1 MDIRVEPLHEATD
14 EAVEA
19 FGRLLPQLSSSAT
32 PLSHDALATILACPT
47 NTVLV
52 ARTDDRIVGAL
63 TLVMIP
69 IPTGT
74 RAWIEDVIVDNDAR
88 GLGLGST
95 LTTEAIRVALESG
108 ARTVDLTSR
117 PSRVA
122 ANRLYEKV
130 GFKRR
135 ETNVY
140 RFEVADRS
148 AQT

>member
-1 MDIRVEPLHEATD
+1 MDIRVEPLHEATA

-19 FGRLLPQLSSSAT
+19 FDRLLPQLSSSAT
-32 PLSHDALATILACPT
+32 PLTHDDLTNILTCPT

-74 RAWIEDVIVDNDAR
+74 RAWIEDVIVDGDTR

-95 LTTEAIRVALESG
+95 LTTEAIRLAQESG

-135 ETNVY
+135 DTNVY
-140 RFEVADRS
+140 RFEVADRT

>member
-1 MDIRVEPLHEATD
+1 MDIRVEPLHEATE

-19 FGRLLPQLSSSAT
+19 FDRLLPQLSSSAT
-32 PLSHDALATILACPT
+32 PMTHDDLTKILRCPT

-74 RAWIEDVIVDNDAR
+74 RAWIEDVIVDGDTR

-95 LTTEAIRVALESG
+95 LTTEAIRLAQESG

-135 ETNVY
+135 DTNVY
-140 RFEVADRS
+140 RFEVADRT
-148 AQT
+148 AHT